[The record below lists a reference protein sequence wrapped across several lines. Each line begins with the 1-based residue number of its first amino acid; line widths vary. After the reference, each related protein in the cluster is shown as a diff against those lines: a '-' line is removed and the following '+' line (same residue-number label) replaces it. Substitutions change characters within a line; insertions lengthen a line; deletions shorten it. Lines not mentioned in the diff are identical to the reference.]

1 MHDRRTS
8 LLEGAIEVLGAGGSR
23 ALTHRAVDAS
33 AGAPPG
39 STSNHFRTRD
49 ALLVA
54 TLEHLLA
61 TEANRYRAIETT
73 GPGAD
78 DPESLVREASAMV
91 DALTGPLRSRT
102 VARLALT
109 LEVTW
114 EPRLGPMVDEGRQTW
129 HAIVTDRLRRL
140 GVEEPGRGADAV
152 LSLFEGLVLE
162 RLRGA
167 GVDGASVETAMC
179 ALLRGLRATVL
190 ERSPAP

>member
-23 ALTHRAVDAS
+23 ALTHRAVDAA

-39 STSNHFRTRD
+39 SASNHFRTRD
-49 ALLVA
+49 ALLIA

-61 TEANRYRAIETT
+61 TEATRYRAIETT

-78 DPESLVREASAMV
+78 DPEALVREAAAMV
-91 DALTGPLRSRT
+91 DALTGPLRART
-102 VARLALT
+102 VARLALS

-114 EPRLGPMVDEGRQTW
+114 EPRLGPMLEQGRRTW
-129 HAIVTDRLRRL
+129 HATVADRLRRL
-140 GVEEPGRGADAV
+140 GVEDPGQGADGV

-167 GVDGASVETAMC
+167 GLDGASAQTAMR
-179 ALLRGLRATVL
+179 ALLRGLDVA
-190 ERSPAP
+190 APEAASVP